1 MYDNGFDA
9 IFSIMPGV
17 RTLETALI
25 SGSVNVENT
34 VRNIFGALKSIKI
47 K

>member
-1 MYDNGFDA
+1 
-9 IFSIMPGV
+9 MPGV
-17 RTLETALI
+17 RTLEVALA

-34 VRNIFGALKSIKI
+34 VRNIFRAIKSIKL

>member
-1 MYDNGFDA
+1 MKFYMIGLYA

-17 RTLETALI
+17 RTLEAALA

-34 VRNIFGALKSIKI
+34 VRNIF
-47 K
+47 